1 MSNFLEEIETIKTFN
16 RFLDLVIGKVEKGEK
31 VDFKSVSKLSSL
43 IKGYF
48 ESCEQETEET
58 SSDDFQDENNKIK
71 DKFLKDI
78 LSGEYNGTKIRK
90 SIIDYNRFKKNV
102 LLY

>member
-16 RFLDLVIGKVEKGEK
+16 KFLGIVIDKVEKGEK

-48 ESCEQETEET
+48 ESCEQETGDT
-58 SSDDFQDENNKIK
+58 SSDDFQDENNIIK
-71 DKFLKDI
+71 DRFLKGI
-78 LSGEYNGTKIRK
+78 LSGEYNETKIRK

>member
-1 MSNFLEEIETIKTFN
+1 MSNFLEDIETIKTFN
-16 RFLDLVIGKVEKGEK
+16 KFLGIVIDKVEKGEK

-58 SSDDFQDENNKIK
+58 SSEEATQIK

-78 LSGEYNGTKIRK
+78 LSGEYTGTKIRK
-90 SIIDYNRFKKNV
+90 SIIDYNRFKKNTV
-102 LLY
+102 LY

>member
-1 MSNFLEEIETIKTFN
+1 MSNFLEDIETIKTFN
-16 RFLDLVIGKVEKGEK
+16 KFLGIVIDKVEKGEK

-48 ESCEQETEET
+48 ESCEQETKETSSEET
-58 SSDDFQDENNKIK
+58 SQIK

-78 LSGEYNGTKIRK
+78 LSGEYTGTKIRK

-102 LLY
+102 VLY

>member
-1 MSNFLEEIETIKTFN
+1 MSNFLEDIETIKTFN
-16 RFLDLVIGKVEKGEK
+16 KFLGIVIDKVEKGEK

-58 SSDDFQDENNKIK
+58 SSEEANQIK

-78 LSGEYNGTKIRK
+78 LSGEYTGTKIRK
-90 SIIDYNRFKKNV
+90 SIIDYNRFKKNTV
-102 LLY
+102 LY